1 MKKKEAMRL
10 TREKFTNLYG
20 GGILPYTTV
29 TEILKYYDALLKEK
43 NPVSRQ
49 DLLNQ
54 LVKPDI
60 SNIER
65 RFMEKRIQEIG
76 DLEDLDNH

>member
-20 GGILPYTTV
+20 GGVLPGTSV
-29 TEILKYYDALLKEK
+29 TEILEYYNTLLKGK
-43 NPVSRQ
+43 NLV
-49 DLLNQ
+49 
-54 LVKPDI
+54 VKPSI

-65 RFMEKRIQEIG
+65 RFMEKRIQEIE

>member
-20 GGILPYTTV
+20 GGVLPGTSV
-29 TEILKYYDALLKEK
+29 TEILEYYNTLLKGK
-43 NPVSRQ
+43 NLV
-49 DLLNQ
+49 
-54 LVKPDI
+54 VKPSI

>member
-20 GGILPYTTV
+20 GGILPDTSV
-29 TEILKYYDALLKEK
+29 TEILEYYNALLKGK
-43 NPVSRQ
+43 KPV
-49 DLLNQ
+49 
-54 LVKPDI
+54 VKPSI

-65 RFMEKRIQEIG
+65 RFMEKRIQEIRIDPDFPDDWG
-76 DLEDLDNH
+76 DKT